1 MELLEIVELGPELG
15 AFEKLCQVQ
24 VKTLTRAE
32 YETDFKEFDT
42 DGDGF
47 ISKATFKHLKGTKL
61 SFGC

>member
-42 DGDGF
+42 DGDGN
-47 ISKATFKHLKGTKL
+47 SGLVR
-61 SFGC
+61 